1 MWLQIFLIPLV
12 VILIIF
18 FIFWMVHEG
27 SRWQKHPQLGAF
39 ARFIQ
44 ASPKRAFFTFFVLFI
59 LMIPASLLVMTG
71 QWMDALGTELGPQ
84 RVDVVNVMLLMFL
97 VLVFSFVPM
106 YSALGTWRNVR
117 RAEAEM
123 RVKPTEM

>member
-12 VILIIF
+12 FLLIIF
-18 FIFWMVHEG
+18 FIFWTVHEG

-44 ASPKRAFFTFFVLFI
+44 ASPRRAFFVFFTLFI

-71 QWMDALGTELGPQ
+71 QWMDALGTEIGPQ

-97 VLVFSFVPM
+97 VLVFTFVPM
-106 YSALGTWRNVR
+106 YSALGTWRNIK

-123 RVKPTEM
+123 KVKPTEM